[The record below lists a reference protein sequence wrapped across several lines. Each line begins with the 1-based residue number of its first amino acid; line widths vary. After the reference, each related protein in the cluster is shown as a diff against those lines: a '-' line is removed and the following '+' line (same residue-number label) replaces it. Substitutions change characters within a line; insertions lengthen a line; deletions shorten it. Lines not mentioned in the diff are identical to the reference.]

1 MQRSYGYAPNQQYGW
16 DTTSPD
22 YHAHISRIEKM
33 PSVLTDV
40 PQYPQYPNVHKA
52 FKNNYPSGEEEQQQP
67 PKSKK
72 SSPKANKKVQL
83 SDHAEIV
90 ESNISDENCEVQ
102 KETIDTE
109 ADGFI
114 QKKRKGFELCKWKS
128 FKLH

>member
-1 MQRSYGYAPNQQYGW
+1 MAMLP
-16 DTTSPD
+16 TSSMAGIRHPQIIMLT
-22 YHAHISRIEKM
+22 YQELRKCLVFSRM
-33 PSVLTDV
+33 SPSTPSTLMF
-40 PQYPQYPNVHKA
+40 HKA
-52 FKNNYPSGEEEQQQP
+52 FKNNYTSGEEEEQQP

-90 ESNISDENCEVQ
+90 DSNISDENCEVQ
-102 KETIDTE
+102 QETIETE

-114 QKKRKGFELCKWKS
+114 QKKRKGFELCKWKT